1 MKNNI
6 YDDYINLKIKE
17 KSYITEITYKSDK
30 KYMCDIMKIYENMK
44 SNKIYSKKS
53 FYCYNISIY

>member
-17 KSYITEITYKSDK
+17 KSYITEITYGNDK

-53 FYCYNISIY
+53 FYCNISIY